1 MFDSKTY
8 DTLKWIA
15 QFLLPALG
23 TLYFTVSSI
32 WGLPYGEQIL
42 GTITAIDLFLGA
54 ILGLSSSK
62 YEGDGTM
69 IVDTSNPDRDIYRM
83 ELSNPVETLS
93 EKDSVVFKVVHGEL
107 NK

>member
-8 DTLKWIA
+8 DTLKWVA

-93 EKDSVVFKVVHGEL
+93 DKDSVVFKVVHGEL